1 MGTIV
6 ITNVRKNV
14 HFSQSMV
21 QTQLLF
27 PNINSGTK
35 LFVLGNV
42 VQTGLDARQVLQDY
56 GRR

>member
-14 HFSQSMV
+14 HFSQSTV
-21 QTQLLF
+21 QSQLLF
-27 PNINSGTK
+27 LNINSGTK

-42 VQTGLDARQVLQDY
+42 VQTGLDAWQVLQDY